1 MLWLFIIMYNAGMII
16 IIYLLIFIVIINILL
31 IRICETNLG
40 YSLLFLAY
48 NIMITITFITNII
61 FILLTML

>member
-1 MLWLFIIMYNAGMII
+1 MYNAGMII

-48 NIMITITFITNII
+48 NIMITITFIVTFITNII
-61 FILLTML
+61 FILLTLL